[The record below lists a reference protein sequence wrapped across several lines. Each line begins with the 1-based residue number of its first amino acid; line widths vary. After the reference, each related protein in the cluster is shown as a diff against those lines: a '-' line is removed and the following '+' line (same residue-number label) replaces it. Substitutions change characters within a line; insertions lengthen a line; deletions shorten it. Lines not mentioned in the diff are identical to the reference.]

1 VTCVAG
7 FFPSLGA
14 LFEKLSKKFASDF
27 FSQASDQKEELC
39 TSASRAHPLFC
50 LSFRVW
56 RMLLFVV
63 FNDFIDDHVLDSED
77 VSDQRRG
84 PLPLCQILFL

>member
-1 VTCVAG
+1 M
-7 FFPSLGA
+7 
-14 LFEKLSKKFASDF
+14 
-27 FSQASDQKEELC
+27 C
-39 TSASRAHPLFC
+39 TSASRAHLLFC

-63 FNDFIDDHVLDSED
+63 FNDFIDDVLDSED

-84 PLPLCQILFL
+84 PLPLCKILFLKSVLHVNKMRLLRSLLWGL